1 MECGGWRGR
10 AHWLSLGNKMAQF
23 CLEKT
28 NGTSRCNLNIIVA
41 TQHTVGG
48 VVVLVVVSAGLYFQF
63 SIQAEFIHKLLSCTL
78 SVPLSGA

>member
-1 MECGGWRGR
+1 MECGGLRGR

-48 VVVLVVVSAGLYFQF
+48 VVVVSAGLYFQF
-63 SIQAEFIHKLLSCTL
+63 SIQAEFIHKLFSCTL
-78 SVPLSGA
+78 SIPLSGA